1 MRLEQL
7 QLADCDA
14 MRTPA
19 WWSCEAV
26 FVSKNVGLQK
36 QTFFSLIGCDWV
48 LCFWDNSML
57 LQSGFCIFPEMWCW
71 FAPYLLVRYVIIC
84 VSLAGFGR

>member
-36 QTFFSLIGCDWV
+36 QTFFSLIGCDLSV
-48 LCFWDNSML
+48 ML
-57 LQSGFCIFPEMWCW
+57 LRQ
-71 FAPYLLVRYVIIC
+71 
-84 VSLAGFGR
+84 